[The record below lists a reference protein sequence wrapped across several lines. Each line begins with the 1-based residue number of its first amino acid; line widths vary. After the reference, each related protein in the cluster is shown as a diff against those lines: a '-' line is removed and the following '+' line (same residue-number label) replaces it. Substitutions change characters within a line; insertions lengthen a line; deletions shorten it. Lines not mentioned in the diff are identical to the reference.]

1 MQEEPENNLCCNR
14 GDAGTGASKCADQVP
29 SLHKSNGTE
38 ELYGRVT
45 DKAFKG
51 WQILYLIPDAAHKQL
66 NDWSS

>member
-1 MQEEPENNLCCNR
+1 VQKESENILCCNG
-14 GDAGTGASKCADQVP
+14 GDAGTGASKCADQVS
-29 SLHKSNGTE
+29 SLHKSYVNE
-38 ELYGRVT
+38 ELYRRVT